1 MEIIAVIFVALI
13 FSAWLRISQYRQD
26 VEMKTMAS
34 PLSLAIQDLIA
45 TAGGIYLSITLLVSF
60 LQIIVPDKVVISYL
74 YFFARCYLK
83 DFLIGVPLSF
93 LYGYG
98 IQTCSFVTI
107 GMDHK

>member
-26 VEMKTMAS
+26 IEMKTMAS

-60 LQIIVPDKVVISYL
+60 LQIIVPDKVVI
-74 YFFARCYLK
+74 FAIEVEPIA
-83 DFLIGVPLSF
+83 LISIGLAVLQPIIEKLMKWV
-93 LYGYG
+93 G
-98 IQTCSFVTI
+98 I
-107 GMDHK
+107 